1 MESVGMFGGID
12 GSQHARHAVDAF
24 LTRWPPLLFTGG
36 HFALTDVAIAG
47 Q

>member
-1 MESVGMFGGID
+1 MFGGID
-12 GSQHARHAVDAF
+12 GSQHARYAVDAF
-24 LTRWPPLLFTGG
+24 LTRWPHRLFTGG